1 MRMKNL
7 QLIKSWRNLMICLHQ
22 QVSSLKKRLSSL
34 DHLNET
40 FVIEPSQNGGY
51 NAAINTS

>member
-1 MRMKNL
+1 M
-7 QLIKSWRNLMICLHQ
+7 SCLHQ
-22 QVSSLKKRLSSL
+22 RASYLKKCLSSL